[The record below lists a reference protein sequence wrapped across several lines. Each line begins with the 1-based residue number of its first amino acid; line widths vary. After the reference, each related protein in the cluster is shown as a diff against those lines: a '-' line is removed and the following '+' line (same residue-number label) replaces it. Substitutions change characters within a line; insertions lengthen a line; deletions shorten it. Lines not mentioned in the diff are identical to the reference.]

1 MHLGTVCWPA
11 AVPRSRRAAS
21 PQRGGCSSAVR
32 FAAPGDFT
40 KTERSMRGR
49 GPLTT
54 ICGMPPDQ
62 VVEMVRLA
70 ASPSAAD
77 HDTLVARRSAILPVN
92 SRFSAEAVARLLGVL
107 HE

>member
-1 MHLGTVCWPA
+1 MGHFGKSLVL
-11 AVPRSRRAAS
+11 
-21 PQRGGCSSAVR
+21 
-32 FAAPGDFT
+32 
-40 KTERSMRGR
+40 TERRRNSTV
-49 GPLTT
+49 TT